1 MAKIKWGIISTAKIA
16 RKHVIP
22 GMQAGA
28 YCDVYAITSRNLE
41 KAQAVAKEL
50 SIPKAYGSYEE
61 LLADPDVQA
70 VYNPLPNHLH
80 VPWSIKVAEAGKH
93 VLCEKPIALNA
104 EEAEKLV
111 KVCQDKS
118 VLLMEAF
125 MYRMHTQWVTAKNM
139 VQDGKIGEL
148 KAIQV
153 FFSYMNLDPDNIRN
167 RPDLAGGGGLMDI
180 GCYPIS
186 LSRFIF
192 EAEPKRVVSLVN
204 RDPNWR
210 IDILASAI
218 MEFEKGHAT
227 FTCSTQ
233 LTDYQRVNIFGTKGR
248 IELEIP
254 FNAPEYDSTDIYY
267 ETNGSIKTIT
277 IDTCHQY
284 QVQGDL
290 FSKAILENMPA
301 PTPPEDAIAN
311 MRVIDAMFRSE
322 KSGTWEN
329 VYSG

>member
-1 MAKIKWGIISTAKIA
+1 
-16 RKHVIP
+16 
-22 GMQAGA
+22 
-28 YCDVYAITSRNLE
+28 
-41 KAQAVAKEL
+41 
-50 SIPKAYGSYEE
+50 

-93 VLCEKPIALNA
+93 VLCEKPIAINA
-104 EEAEKLV
+104 VEAEKLV
-111 KVCQDKS
+111 KACQEKS

-125 MYRMHTQWVTAKNM
+125 MYRMHKQWVIAKKM
-139 VQDGKIGEL
+139 IQDGKIGEL

-167 RPDLAGGGGLMDI
+167 RPDLAGGGLMDI

-192 EAEPKRVVSLVN
+192 EAEPKRVVSLVD
-204 RDPNWR
+204 RDPNFKT
-210 IDILASAI
+210 DILTSAM
-218 MEFEKGHAT
+218 MEFDKGHAT

-233 LTDYQRVNIFGTKGR
+233 LTPYQRVNIFGTKGR
-248 IELEIP
+248 IEIEIP
-254 FNAPEYDSTDIYY
+254 FNAPEYDPTRIYY
-267 ETNGSIKTIT
+267 ETDGTIETIT

-290 FSKAILENMPA
+290 FSKAILEGTSV

-311 MRVIDAMFRSE
+311 MKVIDAMFRSE
-322 KSGTWEN
+322 KSRMWKD
-329 VYSG
+329 V